1 MRNSKSLFVIL
12 GILLLGTLA
21 CESTPEQ
28 AAPEAAA
35 TGALLFEDDF
45 SNPNSGWDVYSDEIA
60 TNEYYE
66 GEFRISVH
74 QPGFYSWANPQQ
86 NLSDVHIE
94 VEAKSGGVD
103 DNYFGVLCRY
113 QPDGGFY
120 AFVISSDG
128 YYGVLKRTAED
139 DPFLLGTS
147 EMLESSVIN
156 TGEEASN
163 TIAVDC
169 VGNELTLTVNGQTLA
184 NVVDGAFTS
193 GDVGMIVATLTAE
206 NTMVSFDN
214 FSVRAP

>member
-1 MRNSKSLFVIL
+1 MRNFKYLFAIL

-28 AAPEAAA
+28 AAPEAIA
-35 TGALLFEDDF
+35 TGAVLFEDDF
-45 SNPNSGWDVYSDEIA
+45 SNPNSGWDVYSDEIS

-66 GEFRISVH
+66 GEFRISVN
-74 QPGFYSWANPQQ
+74 QPGYYSWANPQLD
-86 NLSDVHIE
+86 LSDVHIE
-94 VEAKSGGVD
+94 VETKSGGEE

-128 YYGVLKRTAED
+128 YYGVLKRIAED
-139 DPFLLGTS
+139 DPILLGTS

-156 TGEEASN
+156 TGEGSN
-163 TIAVDC
+163 TIQVDC
-169 VGNELTLTVNGQTLA
+169 VGNQLTLAVNGQTLA
-184 NVVDGAFTS
+184 DVVDGEFTS

-206 NTMVSFDN
+206 NTVVSFDN